1 MKKLDGGKE
10 LKKRV
15 TGTPRVAK
23 STQPKMQLTTKTITK
38 KTQPQYTLEQKVT
51 KNTTKMP
58 AKSLKAAAVKERQ
71 KIKSPYLD
79 KPIAVIPKNDLK
91 LKPTY
96 RPVK

>member
-15 TGTPRVAK
+15 TGTVRVAK
-23 STQPKMQLTTKTITK
+23 SPQPKMQLTKTITK

-51 KNTTKMP
+51 KKTTKMP

-71 KIKSPYLD
+71 KMKSPYSD
-79 KPIAVIPKNDLK
+79 MPKFIDYK